1 MIPTTEGGST
11 VLREGMIFDPFSG
24 NQDGTGRSVF
34 SSGGQINVIP
44 QARLNGP
51 MMKML
56 ALVPLPN
63 LDGDTDNYFNTATQP
78 LNRNNID
85 AKVNWNRNERHQLWF
100 KYSAMDALVSGDFGL
115 GAAGGECLCGGG
127 LGEGHTLV
135 QIAGMGTDLH
145 RLADVPD

>member
-1 MIPTTEGGST
+1 
-11 VLREGMIFDPFSG
+11 MIFDPFSG
-24 NQDGTGRSVF
+24 NLDGTGRSVF
-34 SSGGQINVIP
+34 SSGGRVNVIP

-63 LDGDTDNYFNTATQP
+63 QAGDTDNYFNSGTQR

-100 KYSAMDALVSGDFGL
+100 KYSVMDALVMATS
-115 GAAGGECLCGGG
+115 ASATAGGECLCAGGARRRA
-127 LGEGHTLV
+127 TRSCRSR
-135 QIAGMGTDLH
+135 ASARPTPSR
-145 RLADVPD
+145 RLS